1 MQSKISHWN
10 TPVSEQTSHTLNV
23 LEFFKNFHPRN
34 MNFFQNDVSHHIH
47 VMKSLFVVKKCVAL
61 QVARNFSY
69 VARKKKSSCPK
80 KQY

>member
-10 TPVSEQTSHTLNV
+10 TPVSEQTSHTLNI

-47 VMKSLFVVKKCVAL
+47 VMKSLFIVKKCVEL

-69 VARKKKSSCPK
+69 VA
-80 KQY
+80 